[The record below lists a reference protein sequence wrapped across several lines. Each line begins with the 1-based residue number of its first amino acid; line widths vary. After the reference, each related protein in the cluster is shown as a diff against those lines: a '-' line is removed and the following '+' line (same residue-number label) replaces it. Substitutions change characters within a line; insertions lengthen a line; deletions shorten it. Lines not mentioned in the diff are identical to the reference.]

1 MKSKVLRRMIFFSVL
16 ISIVGLI
23 SYLINQAMLGQLAE
37 SLNFSLAA
45 VYLFFG
51 SSALLIYLLMEL
63 ATPFIR
69 DKAGY
74 LFLFAIMIKLG
85 LFMLIFFGQAESG
98 NAIPQAGKLSMIA
111 ALFIFIAIEGF
122 AAYKVLNFSSED

>member
-23 SYLINQAMLGQLAE
+23 SYLINQAILGHLAA

-51 SSALLIYLLMEL
+51 SSALLIYLLLEL

>member
-122 AAYKVLNFSSED
+122 AAYKVLNFSSET